1 MYKVPSFFG
10 ALIYHFLVSFG
21 VVLGAACFS
30 GIAAVINDQPP
41 LKAMN
46 DMAGF
51 VKVWA
56 IAIALGG
63 SFNSLQMF
71 EKGILRGEIRAM
83 AREVIYIICAMAGAN
98 CGSYVL
104 KFVPGFGDW
113 LP

>member
-1 MYKVPSFFG
+1 
-10 ALIYHFLVSFG
+10 
-21 VVLGAACFS
+21 
-30 GIAAVINDQPP
+30 
-41 LKAMN
+41 MN

-71 EKGILRGEIRAM
+71 EKGILQGEIRAM

-98 CGSYVL
+98 CGSFVL
-104 KFVPGFGDW
+104 KHIPGFGDW
-113 LP
+113 MP

>member
-1 MYKVPSFFG
+1 VYKVPSFFG

-51 VKVWA
+51 VKVW
-56 IAIALGG
+56 G

>member
-1 MYKVPSFFG
+1 MSSFLG
-10 ALIYHFLVSFG
+10 AVIYHFLVSFG
-21 VVLGAACFS
+21 VVLGAACFA

-46 DMAGF
+46 DMASF

-63 SFNSLQMF
+63 SFNSLKMF
-71 EKGILRGEIRAM
+71 EKGLLQGEIRAM

-98 CGSYVL
+98 CGSYVFI
-104 KFVPGFGDW
+104 FVPGFGDL